1 MAPHGLYKITRG
13 SRVTVRV
20 YNDGRTFDMTA
31 EEYLKLGLRP
41 PVEQLGE
48 WLVDKGAKDA

>member
-31 EEYLKLGLRP
+31 EEYLELGLRP
-41 PVEQLGE
+41 PVEQLDE